1 MFLCMIEWNPGV
13 LLRSNFV
20 YLSEALSWIDAR
32 MVLGAY
38 VDDLI
43 IFRLVPERSQDVL
56 SGLCDAEMG
65 ELGADYDVGSLCI
78 AMDVEFSLLKQ
89 LRSKTELR
97 SEVGF
102 WFSMT
107 SSPFRVLS
115 DAIGL
120 ARKTTTKDRNGEE
133 EWVEPEDY
141 GVKWAFGFL
150 WLRLHFCGGRVGL
163 AKKTKHGNGEEVCV
177 EAKK

>member
-13 LLRSNFV
+13 LLRSNFL

-43 IFRLVPERSQDVL
+43 IFRVF
-56 SGLCDAEMG
+56 G
-65 ELGADYDVGSLCI
+65 EELFDYMI
-78 AMDVEFSLLKQ
+78 ALH
-89 LRSKTELR
+89 ELR

-102 WFSMT
+102 GFLWLCLHFC
-107 SSPFRVLS
+107 VLI
-115 DAIGL
+115 DAVGL

-133 EWVEPEDY
+133 EWVEPGDY

-163 AKKTKHGNGEEVCV
+163 LKKTKHGNGEEVCI
-177 EAKK
+177 EAHKW

>member
-13 LLRSNFV
+13 LLRSNFL

-43 IFRLVPERSQDVL
+43 IFSISCHEKDDSSLVLRQRESGVL
-56 SGLCDAEMG
+56 DIS
-65 ELGADYDVGSLCI
+65 
-78 AMDVEFSLLKQ
+78 
-89 LRSKTELR
+89 RELR

-102 WFSMT
+102 GFLWLCLHFC
-107 SSPFRVLS
+107 VLI
-115 DAIGL
+115 DAVGL

-133 EWVEPEDY
+133 EWVEPGDY

-163 AKKTKHGNGEEVCV
+163 LKKTKHGNGEEVCI
-177 EAKK
+177 EAQKW